1 MMKRS
6 RNRVLFL
13 TICSFTKARGGEPA
27 YDEKSAITSVLSP
40 ESKVRLLERREA
52 VRQLVTGQVD
62 LELQGNPL
70 SEHDFNRALAK
81 GTDFGGRHTAA
92 YLPAVHRY
100 DGRFFL
106 ALGTDGRK
114 NLAESRHHVLFLSG
128 LYGLLRTTESIQLY
142 SCPLS
147 GQVAELW
154 NSDSLLTELLCE
166 YMRRCSVAKI
176 FDLTGVDAYRR
187 LIDWPQVA
195 DTGVEVLHCF
205 STSAAGDS
213 ALPYFGKLLASS
225 LLDLSE
231 DELLGVRPETEMGS
245 IRFRSLPKPPSG
257 YPEEVAEI
265 LSARQEE
272 DILQP
277 LPLASLGEYIRGG
290 NPAPSRS
297 DGGDG
302 RDGEREWRFT
312 AASKFIKDVK
322 QRLDLFDQ
330 TIKAVEDI
338 RQHPTSP
345 RGDTVKP
352 LARDL
357 KGMWRYRIG
366 DFRLVYEP
374 DNDRRVVHLRSIS
387 HRKDVYE

>member
-1 MMKRS
+1 M
-6 RNRVLFL
+6 VLFL
-13 TICSFTKARGGEPA
+13 TICSLNKSGGGEPA
-27 YDEKSAITSVLSP
+27 YDEGAAITSVLP
-40 ESKVRLLERREA
+40 QDLKAQLLERREA
-52 VRQLVTGQVD
+52 ARQLVTGD
-62 LELQGNPL
+62 AALEWQGVSL
-70 SEHDFNRALAK
+70 SELDFNRGLNR
-81 GTDFGGRHTAA
+81 GVDFGGRRTAV

-100 DGRFFL
+100 DGRFFH
-106 ALGTDGRK
+106 ALGADGRK
-114 NLAESRHHVLFLSG
+114 KLAESGHHTLFLSG
-128 LYGLLRTTESIQLY
+128 LYGLLRPSEPIQLY

-147 GQVAELW
+147 AQVAELW
-154 NSDSLLTELLCE
+154 DSSSLLTELLCE
-166 YMRRCSVAKI
+166 YIERCNIEKI
-176 FDLTGVDAYRR
+176 FDLTAVDAYRR
-187 LIDWPQVA
+187 LIDWRQVV
-195 DTGVEVLHCF
+195 DTGAKVLHCF
-205 STSAAGDS
+205 DAMAAGDY
-213 ALPYFGKLLASS
+213 ALVSFGQVLAFS

-245 IRFRSLPKPPSG
+245 IRFWSLPKPPSG

>member
-1 MMKRS
+1 MKRS
-6 RNRVLFL
+6 RSKVLFL
-13 TICSFTKARGGEPA
+13 TICSFTKARDGERA
-27 YDEKSAITSVLSP
+27 YDEKAAITSVLSS
-40 ESKVRLLERREA
+40 ELKVRLLERREA
-52 VRQLVTGQVD
+52 VRQLVTNRAD
-62 LELQGNPL
+62 LELQGNLL
-70 SEHDFNRALAK
+70 SEHDFNRALVK
-81 GTDFGGRHTAA
+81 GTDFGGLDTAC
-92 YLPAVHRY
+92 YLPAVNRY

-106 ALGTDGRK
+106 ALGADGRK
-114 NLAESRHHVLFLSG
+114 SLAESRHHTLFLSG
-128 LYGLLRTTESIQLY
+128 LYGLLRPSESIQLY

-147 GQVAELW
+147 VQVAELW

-195 DTGVEVLHCF
+195 ETGEAEVLHCF

-213 ALPYFGKLLASS
+213 ALPYFGKLLASG

-231 DELLGVRPETEMGS
+231 DELAGVQPETAMGS
-245 IRFRSLPKPPSG
+245 VRFRSLPQPSSG
-257 YPEEVAEI
+257 DPEEVAAI
-265 LSARQEE
+265 LAARDEA

-277 LPLASLGEYIRGG
+277 LPSESLGEYIRGG
-290 NPAPSRS
+290 NPDPTSR
-297 DGGDG
+297 G
-302 RDGEREWRFT
+302 GEREWRFKAT
-312 AASKFIKDVK
+312 SNFIKDVK
-322 QRLDLFDQ
+322 KRIGLFDS
-330 TIKAVEDI
+330 ILKAVEKI

-345 RGDTVKP
+345 RGNTVKR
-352 LARDL
+352 LTRDL

-374 DNDRRVVHLRSIS
+374 DDKRRVVHLMSIS

>member
-1 MMKRS
+1 M
-6 RNRVLFL
+6 VLFL
-13 TICSFTKARGGEPA
+13 TICSLNKSGGGEPA
-27 YDEKSAITSVLSP
+27 YDEGAAITSVLP
-40 ESKVRLLERREA
+40 QDLKAQLLERREA
-52 VRQLVTGQVD
+52 ARQLVTGD
-62 LELQGNPL
+62 AALEWQGVPL
-70 SEHDFNRALAK
+70 SELDFNRGLNR
-81 GTDFGGRHTAA
+81 GVDFGGRRTAV

-100 DGRFFL
+100 DGRFFH
-106 ALGTDGRK
+106 ALGADGRK
-114 NLAESRHHVLFLSG
+114 KLAESGHHTLFLSG
-128 LYGLLRTTESIQLY
+128 LYGLLRPSEPIQLY

-147 GQVAELW
+147 AQVAELW
-154 NSDSLLTELLCE
+154 DSDSLLTKLLCE
-166 YMRRCSVAKI
+166 FIERCNIEKI
-176 FDLTGVDAYRR
+176 FDLTAVDAYRR
-187 LIDWPQVA
+187 LIDWRQVE
-195 DTGVEVLHCF
+195 DTGAEVLHCF
-205 STSAAGDS
+205 DAMAAGDY
-213 ALPYFGKLLASS
+213 ALISFGQVLASS

-302 RDGEREWRFT
+302 RDGEREWCFT

-330 TIKAVEDI
+330 TIKAVEEI

>member
-1 MMKRS
+1 M
-6 RNRVLFL
+6 VLFL
-13 TICSFTKARGGEPA
+13 TICSLNKSGGGEPA
-27 YDEKSAITSVLSP
+27 YDEEAAITSVLP
-40 ESKVRLLERREA
+40 QDLKAQLLERREA
-52 VRQLVTGQVD
+52 ARQLVTGD
-62 LELQGNPL
+62 AALEWQGVSL
-70 SEHDFNRALAK
+70 SELDFNRGLNR
-81 GTDFGGRHTAA
+81 GVDFGGRCTAV

-100 DGRFFL
+100 DGRFFH
-106 ALGTDGRK
+106 ALGADGRK
-114 NLAESRHHVLFLSG
+114 KLAESEHHTLFLSG
-128 LYGLLRTTESIQLY
+128 LYGLLRPSEPIQLY

-147 GQVAELW
+147 AQVAELW
-154 NSDSLLTELLCE
+154 DSDSLLTKLLCE
-166 YMRRCSVAKI
+166 YIERCNIEKI
-176 FDLTGVDAYRR
+176 FDLTAVDAYRR
-187 LIDWPQVA
+187 LIDWRRVE
-195 DTGVEVLHCF
+195 DTGAEVLHCF
-205 STSAAGDS
+205 DAMAAGDY
-213 ALPYFGKLLASS
+213 ALVSFGQILASS

-245 IRFRSLPKPPSG
+245 IRFWSLPKPPSG

>member
-1 MMKRS
+1 M
-6 RNRVLFL
+6 VLFL
-13 TICSFTKARGGEPA
+13 TICSLNKSGGGEPA
-27 YDEKSAITSVLSP
+27 YDEGAAITSVLP
-40 ESKVRLLERREA
+40 QDLKAQLLERREA
-52 VRQLVTGQVD
+52 ARQLVTGD
-62 LELQGNPL
+62 AALEWQGVPL
-70 SEHDFNRALAK
+70 SELDFNRGLNR
-81 GTDFGGRHTAA
+81 GVDFGGCRTAV

-100 DGRFFL
+100 DGRFFH
-106 ALGTDGRK
+106 ALGADGRK
-114 NLAESRHHVLFLSG
+114 KLAESGHHTLFLSG
-128 LYGLLRTTESIQLY
+128 LYGLLRPSEPIQLY

-147 GQVAELW
+147 AQVAELW
-154 NSDSLLTELLCE
+154 DSDSLLTKLLCE
-166 YMRRCSVAKI
+166 YIERCNIEKI
-176 FDLTGVDAYRR
+176 FDLTAVDAYRR
-187 LIDWPQVA
+187 LIDWRQVE
-195 DTGVEVLHCF
+195 DTGAEVLHCF
-205 STSAAGDS
+205 DAMAAGDY
-213 ALPYFGKLLASS
+213 ALISFGQVLASD

-245 IRFRSLPKPPSG
+245 VRFRSLRQPPSG
-257 YPEEVAEI
+257 YPEEVAAI
-265 LSARQEE
+265 LSAQREK
-272 DILQP
+272 IMLQP
-277 LPLASLGEYIRGG
+277 LPSESLGEYIRGG

-312 AASKFIKDVK
+312 ATSNFIKDVK
-322 QRLDLFDQ
+322 QRLDLFDR
-330 TIKAVEDI
+330 TIKAVEEI

-374 DNDRRVVHLRSIS
+374 DNDRRVVHLLSIS